1 MIPLATEKMSKM
13 QEIGRQARAEI
24 AAGNPDAAQALLE
37 KAWQLIPL
45 PRAQCHDSVSLARG
59 ALRLMA
65 FSGKPSLALRWI
77 SELENLPVS
86 DLDPGPDFLQ
96 GVTYYELCDLRRA
109 YEHFQRSF
117 TMSKGR
123 CFVDED
129 PKYLAF
135 YREHAAK
142 GK

>member
-1 MIPLATEKMSKM
+1 MAPLAEEKMAEM
-13 QEIGRQARAEI
+13 QKTGEQARAEI
-24 AAGNPDAAQALLE
+24 AAGNPDSAQVLLE

-45 PRAQCHDSVSLARG
+45 PHAECHDSVSLARG
-59 ALRLMA
+59 AQRLMA
-65 FSGKPSLALRWI
+65 FSAKPSLALRWI
-77 SELENLPVS
+77 SELKSLPVS

-96 GVTYYELCDLRRA
+96 GVTYYELGDLNRA

-117 TMSKGR
+117 MMSKGR

-135 YREHAAK
+135 YIEHAAK